1 MYLRLGP
8 TAAVF
13 AALVF
18 GALATQA
25 LHAQGGSAVRI
36 SGDATA
42 LQLDVHQATLADVL
56 TALGQFN
63 VRYRSQSALNGTI
76 DGTYAGSLGHVLTRV
91 LDGYNYAI
99 KQSDSTREVIV
110 IGRSGQ
116 QVPPGPAMVPV
127 RKRSSE

>member
-8 TAAVF
+8 TAAVI

-18 GALATQA
+18 GVFATQA
-25 LHAQGGSAVRI
+25 LHAQGSSAVRI
-36 SGDATA
+36 SGDASA
-42 LQLDVHQATLADVL
+42 LQLDVHQATLAEVL

-63 VRYRSQSALNGTI
+63 VRYRSQGALTGTI
-76 DGTYAGSLGHVLTRV
+76 DGSYSGSLGHVLTRV

-110 IGRSGQ
+110 VGRSGQ
-116 QVPPGPAMVPV
+116 GPPPGPAMVPP
-127 RKRSSE
+127 RRRSE